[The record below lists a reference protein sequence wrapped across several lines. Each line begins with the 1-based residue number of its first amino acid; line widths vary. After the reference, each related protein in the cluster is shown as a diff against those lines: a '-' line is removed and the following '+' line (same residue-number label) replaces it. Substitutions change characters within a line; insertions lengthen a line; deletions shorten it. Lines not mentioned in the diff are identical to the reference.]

1 MILMTWLF
9 SWLVPFQQATLE
21 QEVFRFDVE
30 VRTAYADVFVTRNGE
45 PVTGL
50 AEDDFEILDNGVPQ
64 EVRLLDHGEMPL
76 STMLLLDVSG
86 SVAGE
91 ELDHLRAA
99 AHAYLEELEPKDE
112 VGLMTFTDEMRL
124 RKGLSHNRAELHRI
138 LNETM
143 EKGDTSLHDALY
155 AGVKYVEAQAG
166 RPLVVVFTDGLDRTS
181 WLTQSEVL
189 ELLKASDAVVYAV
202 GVPARQ
208 IAALKVSGRSM
219 CRPAELTPV
228 DFLRGITRQTGG
240 RAWFL
245 EPGDNLK
252 SIFLSILKEMKNR
265 YLLSYQPQG
274 VPLDGWHALKVKL
287 KAHKVDEI
295 RARPGYLVGPEVH

>member
-1 MILMTWLF
+1 MIILMWLA
-9 SWLVPFQQATLE
+9 SWLVPFQQE
-21 QEVFRFDVE
+21 KEVFRFDVQ
-30 VRTAYADVFVTRNGE
+30 VRTVYADVFVTRDGE

-50 AEDDFEILDNGVPQ
+50 TADDFEVLDNGVPQ
-64 EVRLLDHGEMPL
+64 KVHLLDHGEMPL

-112 VGLMTFTDEMRL
+112 VGLMTFTYEMRL
-124 RKGLSHNRAELHRI
+124 RKGLSHNRDELHRI

-143 EKGDTSLHDALY
+143 EKGDTNLHDALY

-181 WLTQSEVL
+181 WLKQSEVL

-202 GVPARQ
+202 GVPSRP
-208 IAALKVSGRSM
+208 ISALKVGGRSL
-219 CRPAELTPV
+219 CKPAELTPSE
-228 DFLRGITRQTGG
+228 FLRGITKQTGG
-240 RAWFL
+240 RTWFL
-245 EPGDNLK
+245 EPDSNLK

-265 YLLSYQPQG
+265 YLLSYHPEG
-274 VPLDGWHALKVKL
+274 VALDGWHSLEVKL
-287 KAHKVDEI
+287 KGRKADEI
-295 RARPGYLVGPEVH
+295 RARPGYLAGPVYH